1 MYDTYTHDM
10 YNYDIKYKVEF
21 SYDRVQ
27 QFPLVFHKKNVGTPF
42 GTLARQVEKS
52 ARRLARWHVY

>member
-52 ARRLARWHVY
+52 ARCLARWHVY